1 MVAGSENAEE
11 AIVVEASD
19 PNRVVL
25 NRGSSHGVERGQEFV
40 IYALSE
46 NELED
51 PVSGETLGRLERVK
65 ALGTVVNVQDRMCTI
80 ELERGYPV
88 KHRVGRSST
97 FQAFPGIKI
106 GDPPPDSLVRP
117 EIGDRAKPMT

>member
-1 MVAGSENAEE
+1 MSARDGNAQE

-25 NRGSSHGVERGQEFV
+25 NRGSSHGVERGQEFL

-51 PVSGETLGRLERVK
+51 PASGETLGRLERVK
-65 ALGTVVNVQDRMCTI
+65 ALGTW
-80 ELERGYPV
+80 GP
-88 KHRVGRSST
+88 S
-97 FQAFPGIKI
+97 
-106 GDPPPDSLVRP
+106 
-117 EIGDRAKPMT
+117 